1 MILSVI
7 TIFKGVFLLANTRK
21 IIKRILLA
29 ILILLLLGAIAV
41 YCVFRFYIKPTYGQ
55 KIIKAVETIL
65 DDEELMTDIEQSLA
79 DEDIQAEI
87 SSALIEEG
95 LQTAIDNP
103 DAEQGQSDAAAAK
116 PTNQPKTEVSAPSQN
131 TQNKVNEV
139 KPAPTKA
146 PSNKKQTLMEKAKA
160 NVEPKDF
167 ADGMRIASKV
177 DTGYLLGLMSGGLT
191 AEEKAEAKKYL
202 KSRLSGA
209 EISRVKKYI
218 AKYSHLLT
226 D

>member
-7 TIFKGVFLLANTRK
+7 TNFKGVFLLIKKRK
-21 IIKRILLA
+21 IIKRILLT
-29 ILILLLLGAIAV
+29 ILILILLGAIAA
-41 YCVFRFYIKPTYGQ
+41 YCVFKFYIKPKYGQ
-55 KIIKAVETIL
+55 KIVEAVETIL
-65 DDEELMTDIEQSLA
+65 DDEELMSDIEQTLA
-79 DEDIQAEI
+79 EEDIQAEI
-87 SSALIEEG
+87 SSALTEEG
-95 LQTAIDNP
+95 LQPVIDNT
-103 DAEQGQSDAAAAK
+103 DAAQNQSDAAAAET
-116 PTNQPKTEVSAPSQN
+116 PNQPKADAAVPSQN
-131 TQNKVNEV
+131 TQNKVNETN
-139 KPAPTKA
+139 PSPTKA